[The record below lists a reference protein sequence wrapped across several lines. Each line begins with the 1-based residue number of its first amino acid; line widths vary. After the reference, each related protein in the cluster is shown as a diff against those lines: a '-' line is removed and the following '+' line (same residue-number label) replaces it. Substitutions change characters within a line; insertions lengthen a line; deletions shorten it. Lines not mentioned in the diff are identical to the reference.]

1 MFRTQVRSSAV
12 RRLRGGG
19 TAMSA
24 ALRPTSSLVVV
35 GARTTE
41 QCTKAMGG
49 GPANGR
55 PSVLTVAKILADAQE
70 ASHCA
75 RNAATATVIAWSW
88 RNVNCSPA
96 PMLGMAAGMAAPPGE
111 GC

>member
-1 MFRTQVRSSAV
+1 MPKKAASKRAGSSRNPPCSGMVRYRPSA
-12 RRLRGGG
+12 GGG

-55 PSVLTVAKILADAQE
+55 PSVLTVAKILHKLNLIYLIPYQ
-70 ASHCA
+70 
-75 RNAATATVIAWSW
+75 
-88 RNVNCSPA
+88 
-96 PMLGMAAGMAAPPGE
+96 
-111 GC
+111 